1 MGDKTTQIKTALQRL
16 QHLPG
21 SRLTAVSPFYMT
33 QPVGRANQDWFVNA
47 VALIESVLSPRELL
61 KALLGIESEMGRV
74 RTEKWGPRLID
85 LDLLFFG
92 QQIINEPDLKAPHPR
107 LDKRRF
113 VLKPLS
119 DVAPD
124 WVHPVLGQ
132 TPGKMLAR
140 LAGDG
145 QEVVRL

>member
-1 MGDKTTQIKTALQRL
+1 MGDKTGRIKTALQRL
-16 QHLPG
+16 GRLPG
-21 SRLTAVSPFYMT
+21 SRLTAVSPFYKT
-33 QPVGRANQDWFVNA
+33 QPVGQIDQDWFVNA
-47 VALIESVLSPRELL
+47 AALIETALSPRELL
-61 KALLGIESEMGRV
+61 KALLGIEREMGRV

-92 QQIINEPDLKAPHPR
+92 QQIIDEPDLEAPHPR

-119 DVAPD
+119 DVTPD
-124 WVHPVLGQ
+124 WVHPVLGL
-132 TPGKMLAR
+132 TPGEMLAR
-140 LAGDG
+140 LAEDG

>member
-1 MGDKTTQIKTALQRL
+1 MGDKAAQIKAALQRL
-16 QHLPG
+16 EHLPG
-21 SRLTAVSPFYMT
+21 SRLTAVSPFYKT
-33 QPVGRANQDWFVNA
+33 QPVGRTGQDWFVNA
-47 VALIESVLSPRELL
+47 AALIETALSPRELL
-61 KALLGIESEMGRV
+61 KALLGIESGMGRV

-92 QQIINEPDLKAPHPR
+92 QQIIEEPDLKAPHPR

-124 WVHPVLGQ
+124 WVHPVTGL
-132 TPGKMLAR
+132 TPGEMLAR
-140 LAGDG
+140 LAEGG
-145 QEVVRL
+145 QEVIRL